1 VRQPARAPRLA
12 SLLAK
17 VLPAK
22 AVAASRSLAA
32 HKPKPR
38 VAAKVA
44 ARPVHKPLQA
54 LAAKAA
60 AASRSLGPHQPKAAA
75 NRNLALHQPK
85 AAANRNLA
93 SHQPKVVVNK
103 PASRA
108 ANKVVAASRNLVASQ
123 P

>member
-1 VRQPARAPRLA
+1 
-12 SLLAK
+12 
-17 VLPAK
+17 
-22 AVAASRSLAA
+22 
-32 HKPKPR
+32 
-38 VAAKVA
+38 
-44 ARPVHKPLQA
+44 VHKLLQA
-54 LAAKAA
+54 LAAKAV

-85 AAANRNLA
+85 AAASQNLA

-108 ANKVVAASRNLVASQ
+108 ANTVVAASRNLVASQ